1 MIAVWIEPVQMPL
14 FKCAVVAVVALALG
28 AWLWGFVPSLWR
40 RRLAPW
46 GMAAAIVAGIVC
58 LCLSR
63 APDWDEMEHLHS
75 SWLVDQGL
83 WPYTDFWQH
92 HSPLLWIV
100 LGPLTRIMPHTSV
113 ALDLWRA
120 VAFLASVAAGALVL
134 VIARRLD
141 PRPGVLLAA
150 SALWLGAAGPCE
162 FHDLRPDL
170 FANVCSLGA
179 MALLIS
185 SRSAPAIFSS
195 GALLA
200 FAVSFTPKHAPLL
213 AILPVV
219 ALWERLGPRGLVRMA
234 LLYFAGIVVGSL
246 PLTLW
251 LVRRDLVGDFL
262 YWTVLYNKDPR
273 LRLGGELPLALAVL
287 VVAWLIKVRANRWG
301 SLQAGHRVLVAA
313 FATTMVMLFI
323 QPFHKLLYGV
333 QFFVLLASAVGAGEA
348 VTFLNRLWRGRRR
361 FLCGALVGLYL
372 LPDVLVIYY
381 WMPKGEYL
389 IGREEIG
396 TLMALAGN
404 EPVVLVP
411 PEHPAFARDA
421 TDLNQPWQ
429 WYKWLHKPEIKARLQ
444 GFVPRVMKARPVMVL
459 AGASDARLPSPK
471 VPSSPVR
478 GALVERLHSV
488 GIITE
493 KEAIQLRCFLQA
505 NYTLVQVG
513 RHYYWLR
520 KDRPMLAGVHE
531 VELEQ
536 EQEDQP

>member
-14 FKCAVVAVVALALG
+14 FKCAAVTVIALAIA
-28 AWLWGFVPSLWR
+28 AWLWGFVPTLWR

-46 GMAAAIVAGIVC
+46 GLAGAIVAGVVC

-83 WPYTDFWQH
+83 WPYKDFWQH
-92 HSPLLWIV
+92 HSPMLWIL
-100 LGPLTRIMPHTSV
+100 LGPLTRVMPHTAV
-113 ALDLWRA
+113 AMDLWRA
-120 VAFLASVAAGALVL
+120 LAFLSSAAAGVLVL

-150 SALWLGAAGPCE
+150 AALWLGIAGPCE

-213 AILPVV
+213 AILPTV
-219 ALWERLGPRGLVRMA
+219 ALWERLGARGLARMA
-234 LLYFAGIVVGSL
+234 ILYVGGIAVGL
-246 PLTLW
+246 MPLTLW
-251 LVRRDLVGDFL
+251 LTRRDLIGDFF
-262 YWTVLYNKDPR
+262 YWVVLYNRDPR

-287 VVAWLIKVRANRWG
+287 VVAWLVKIRANRWW
-301 SLQAGHRVLVAA
+301 SLQPGHRVLVAA
-313 FATTMVMLFI
+313 FATTIVMLFI

-333 QFFVLLASAVGAGEA
+333 QFFALLASAVGAGEA
-348 VTFLNRLWRGRRR
+348 VTFLNRLWRARRR
-361 FLCGALVGLYL
+361 FLCGALVGLYM
-372 LPDVLVIYY
+372 LPNVLVIYY

-389 IGREEIG
+389 IGRDEIG

-404 EPVVLVP
+404 DPVVLVP
-411 PEHPAFARDA
+411 PEHPAFARDV

-444 GFVPRVMKARPVMVL
+444 GFVPQVIRARPVLVL
-459 AGASDARLPSPK
+459 AGANDARLPAPN
-471 VPSSPVR
+471 VASSPVR

-488 GIITE
+488 DIITE
-493 KEAIQLRCFLQA
+493 KEAVQLRCFLQA
-505 NYTLVQVG
+505 NYTLVQIG

-520 KDRPMLAGVHE
+520 KDKPMLAGVHE
-531 VELEQ
+531 VELEE
-536 EQEDQP
+536 EQEE